1 MTTHYVQCEL
11 SRHRLVHVTK
21 QVTWLPE
28 RFARVGGYVKLKE
41 EGGWQDGWRV
51 TAAYPEARLS
61 HEVLMERSQ
70 DYKRTRAASDI

>member
-11 SRHRLVHVTK
+11 SRHRLV

-28 RFARVGGYVKLKE
+28 RFARAGDYVKLKE

-51 TAAYPEARLS
+51 AAAYPGVRLS